1 MSFGTLYSYPNN
13 PRVMKVL
20 LPSPLST
27 ITSRLEANNEK
38 ILAAANL
45 NNLSISTP
53 SFKIGTDNLTPEFR
67 TKFPFGKVPA
77 FEGSDGVK
85 LVESDAIAQYVAES
99 GPASSQLLGSS
110 AIERAAVRQWV
121 CFADGEV
128 QGAMIQLVLPR
139 LGYVAFDESVE
150 KKGLEKLERAL
161 GYLNEHLRGRDW
173 VATEKLSLADI
184 SIAAAL
190 YWAFAFII
198 DQEMRQK
205 YPFVVSWFEKTVE
218 SEGVKQAFG
227 EKKFIEKRET
237 PKA

>member
-13 PRVMKVL
+13 PRVMK
-20 LPSPLST
+20 
-27 ITSRLEANNEK
+27 

-45 NNLSISTP
+45 NALSIQTP
-53 SFKIGTDNLTPEFR
+53 TFQIGTDNRTPEFLS
-67 TKFPFGKVPA
+67 KFPFGKVPA
-77 FEGSDGVK
+77 FEGADGTKV
-85 LVESDAIAQYVAES
+85 VESDAIAQYVAES
-99 GPASSQLLGSS
+99 GPAAAQLLGTTPV
-110 AIERAAVRQWV
+110 ERAAIRQWI

-128 QGAMIQLVLPR
+128 QGPMIQLVLPR
-139 LGYVAFDESVE
+139 LGYTAFDESVE
-150 KKGLEKLERAL
+150 KKGLEKLERSL
-161 GYLNEHLRGRDW
+161 GYLDGHLRGRKW
-173 VATEKLSLADI
+173 IATEELSLADI
-184 SIAAAL
+184 SVAAAF